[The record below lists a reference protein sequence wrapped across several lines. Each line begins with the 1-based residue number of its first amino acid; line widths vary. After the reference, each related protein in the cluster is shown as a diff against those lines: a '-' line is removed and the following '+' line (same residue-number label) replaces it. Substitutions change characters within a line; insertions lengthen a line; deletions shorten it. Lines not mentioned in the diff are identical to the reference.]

1 MQDFD
6 ILVEETL
13 GNIGSVS
20 NVLEIGA
27 RSNKYAT
34 AVGMIKYYNN
44 ILKIKGEEFSM
55 FNLDEQ
61 EELSGVNKKINV
73 SDNSLLGKLFGYFFD
88 N

>member
-1 MQDFD
+1 
-6 ILVEETL
+6 
-13 GNIGSVS
+13 
-20 NVLEIGA
+20 
-27 RSNKYAT
+27 
-34 AVGMIKYYNN
+34 MIKYYNN